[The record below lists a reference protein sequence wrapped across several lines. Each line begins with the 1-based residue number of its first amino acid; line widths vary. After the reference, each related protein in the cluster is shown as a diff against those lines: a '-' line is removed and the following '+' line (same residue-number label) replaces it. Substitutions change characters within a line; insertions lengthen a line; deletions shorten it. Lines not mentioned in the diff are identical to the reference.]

1 MDIKEL
7 QAEFEKLKKAAAEE
21 FETAKKELNE
31 DYFNEENKEKLQE
44 IEKKAFNKFEEIINS
59 SKKNMEEVES
69 KVEGLTDSE
78 KDEVKELGKKAQD
91 EYEKEMAKIKED
103 FEKAKKAAEEK
114 KNKAIAKAED
124 MKEDA
129 KEGLKDA
136 GEKVKEVAENAKE
149 KVEEKS
155 TPVIENVKEGLE
167 NAGEKIKE
175 TAENIKEKV
184 EEKTEPLKEKAEDVK
199 DDAEDKF
206 TKVKKEVKAKAN
218 ETKEKA
224 EEKKEELKDEFQKV
238 EKNVK
243 TKGNGSIFSK
253 ILAVIIAI
261 ILIVL
266 ICTGVAYILSKK
278 VSPQDTLKAAFLR
291 TQGEYNTV
299 TVTAGKM
306 DESIKPKSIVEYF
319 GRNGDAKLVSQVNLE
334 NTDKPV
340 VALNANVKK
349 DGKELINYRAEVKD
363 NYIAFG
369 YKTKNEEKVY
379 KTESEQI
386 KMITAFLTSLKNYN
400 GDFKEI
406 AKFAK
411 ENEKE
416 AFDNV
421 INSYSEFIEKS
432 IVKDE
437 DKIVFED
444 GMIKRV
450 IGVRPDLDSYKK
462 LAKNVQELLKKE
474 SILTKITETMNKITK
489 ESEADNNIKQ
499 DNLTN
504 EDVAGMIDGL
514 LEEIQKMEKAEKV
527 SENNIIYVYVEPFT
541 SKLSKLKIVS
551 DFGDNKKAELIVK
564 YSKSRVSENL
574 DKEKAQE
581 LKQPQFALMEYLIND
596 DMLKAYEE
604 IAKEEG
610 LTPELQQE
618 LQQRIQSSK
627 QIKALYDVFKQGM
640 NGSTK
645 NTENKNEDKKEEVKE
660 KVENKKEEIKEKAED
675 KKEEIKEKAED
686 KKEEIKE
693 KVEDK
698 KENE

>member
-1 MDIKEL
+1 MNIKDL
-7 QAEFEKLKKAAAEE
+7 QAEFEKLKESAVEE
-21 FETAKKELNE
+21 FQTAKKELNE

-44 IEKKAFNKFEEIINS
+44 IEKKAFNKFEDIMNS

-78 KDEVKELGKKAQD
+78 KNEVKELGKKAQE
-91 EYEKEMAKIKED
+91 EYEKEMAKIKEE

-114 KNKAIAKAED
+114 KNSATAKAEEL
-124 MKEDA
+124 KE
-129 KEGLKDA
+129 KTG
-136 GEKVKEVAENAKE
+136 E
-149 KVEEKS
+149 KVEE
-155 TPVIENVKEGLE
+155 VKEKTKEATE

-175 TAENIKEKV
+175 TAEKIKEKV
-184 EEKTEPLKEKAEDVK
+184 EEKTEPIKEKSEDVK
-199 DDAEDKF
+199 KDAEDKF
-206 TKVKKEVKAKAN
+206 TKVKEEVKTKAN

-224 EEKKEELKDEFQKV
+224 EDKKEDLKDEFQKV

-299 TVTAGKM
+299 TVTAGKI

-334 NTDKPV
+334 SAEKPV

-386 KMITAFLTSLKNYN
+386 KMVTAFLTSLKNYN

-406 AKFAK
+406 VKFAK

-416 AFDNV
+416 SFDNV
-421 INSYSEFIEKS
+421 INSYNEFIEKS

-444 GMIKRV
+444 GMVKRV

-474 SILTKITETMNKITK
+474 SVLTKITETMNKITK

-499 DNLTN
+499 DDLTN
-504 EDVAGMIDGL
+504 EDVASMIDGL

-574 DKEKAQE
+574 DKEKAQQ
-581 LKQPQFALMEYLIND
+581 LQQPQFALMEYLIND

-640 NGSTK
+640 NG
-645 NTENKNEDKKEEVKE
+645 NTQNAENKNEDKKEEVKE
-660 KVENKKEEIKEKAED
+660 KAEDKKEEIKEKAED

-686 KKEEIKE
+686 KKE
-693 KVEDK
+693 
-698 KENE
+698 NE

>member
-1 MDIKEL
+1 MNIKDL
-7 QAEFEKLKKAAAEE
+7 QAEFEKLKKSAVEE
-21 FETAKKELNE
+21 FQTAKKELNE
-31 DYFNEENKEKLQE
+31 DYFNEENKEKLQD
-44 IEKKAFNKFEEIINS
+44 IEKKAFNKFEDIMNS

-78 KDEVKELGKKAQD
+78 KNEVKELGKKAQE
-91 EYEKEMAKIKED
+91 EYEKEMAKIKEE
-103 FEKAKKAAEEK
+103 FEKAKKAAEDK
-114 KNKAIAKAED
+114 KNNATAKAEEL
-124 MKEDA
+124 KE
-129 KEGLKDA
+129 KTG
-136 GEKVKEVAENAKE
+136 E
-149 KVEEKS
+149 KVEEVKEKTKEATENAGEKIEETSENVKEKS
-155 TPVIENVKEGLE
+155 APVIEKAKEGLE
-167 NAGEKIKE
+167 NAGEKVKE
-175 TAENIKEKV
+175 TAEKIKEKV
-184 EEKTEPLKEKAEDVK
+184 EEKTEPIKEKSEDVK
-199 DDAEDKF
+199 KDAEDKF
-206 TKVKKEVKAKAN
+206 TKVKEEVKTKAN

-224 EEKKEELKDEFQKV
+224 EDKKEELKDEFQKV

-299 TVTAGKM
+299 TVTAGKI

-334 NTDKPV
+334 SAEKPV

-369 YKTKNEEKVY
+369 YKTKNEEKIY

-386 KMITAFLTSLKNYN
+386 KMVTAFLTSLKNYN

-406 AKFAK
+406 VKFAK

-416 AFDNV
+416 SFDNV
-421 INSYSEFIEKS
+421 INSYNEFIEKS

-444 GMIKRV
+444 GMVKRV

-474 SILTKITETMNKITK
+474 SVLTKITETMNKISK
-489 ESEADNNIKQ
+489 QSETDNNIKQ
-499 DNLTN
+499 DALTN
-504 EDVAGMIDGL
+504 EDVASMIDGL

-574 DKEKAQE
+574 DKEKAQQ
-581 LKQPQFALMEYLIND
+581 LQQPQFALMEYLIND

-610 LTPELQQE
+610 LTQELQQE

-640 NGSTK
+640 NG
-645 NTENKNEDKKEEVKE
+645 NTQNAENKNEDKKEEV
-660 KVENKKEEIKEKAED
+660 KEKAED

-693 KVEDK
+693 KVENK

>member
-59 SKKNMEEVES
+59 SKKNMEEAES

-218 ETKEKA
+218 GTKEKA
-224 EEKKEELKDEFQKV
+224 EAKKEELKDEFQKV

-462 LAKNVQELLKKE
+462 LAKNVQELLEKE
-474 SILTKITETMNKITK
+474 SVLTKITETVNKITK
-489 ESEADNNIKQ
+489 QSETDNNIKQ
-499 DNLTN
+499 DALKN
-504 EDVAGMIDGL
+504 EDVAAMIDGL

-610 LTPELQQE
+610 LTQELQQE
-618 LQQRIQSSK
+618 VQQRIQSSK

-640 NGSTK
+640 NGNTK
-645 NTENKNEDKKEEVKE
+645 NTENKNENKKEEVKE
-660 KVENKKEEIKEKAED
+660 KVENKKEEVKEKV
-675 KKEEIKEKAED
+675 ED

-698 KENE
+698 IEDKKENE

>member
-59 SKKNMEEVES
+59 SKKNMEEAES

-155 TPVIENVKEGLE
+155 TAAIENVKEGLE
-167 NAGEKIKE
+167 NAGEKVKE

-199 DDAEDKF
+199 NDAEDKF

-218 ETKEKA
+218 GTKEKA
-224 EEKKEELKDEFQKV
+224 EAKKEELKDEFQKV

-421 INSYSEFIEKS
+421 INSYNEFIEKS

-462 LAKNVQELLKKE
+462 LAKNVQELLEKE
-474 SILTKITETMNKITK
+474 SVLTKITETVNKITK
-489 ESEADNNIKQ
+489 QSETDNNIKQ
-499 DNLTN
+499 DALKN
-504 EDVAGMIDGL
+504 EDVATMIDGL

-610 LTPELQQE
+610 LTQELQQE
-618 LQQRIQSSK
+618 VQQRIQSSK

-640 NGSTK
+640 NGNTK
-645 NTENKNEDKKEEVKE
+645 NTENKNENKKQEVKE

-675 KKEEIKEKAED
+675 KKEEIKEKVED

>member
-1 MDIKEL
+1 MNIKEL

-21 FETAKKELNE
+21 FQAAKKELNE

-78 KDEVKELGKKAQD
+78 KDEVKELGKKAQE
-91 EYEKEMAKIKED
+91 EYEKEMTKIKEE

-136 GEKVKEVAENAKE
+136 GEKVKETAENAKE

-206 TKVKKEVKAKAN
+206 TKVKEEVKAKAN
-218 ETKEKA
+218 ETKEKSKA
-224 EEKKEELKDEFQKV
+224 KKEELKDEFQKV

-243 TKGNGSIFSK
+243 TKGNGSIFRK

-334 NTDKPV
+334 NADKPV

-421 INSYSEFIEKS
+421 INSYNEFIEKS

-450 IGVRPDLDSYKK
+450 IGVRPDLESYKK
-462 LAKNVQELLKKE
+462 LAKDVQELLEKE
-474 SILTKITETMNKITK
+474 SVLTKITETINKITK
-489 ESEADNNIKQ
+489 QSETDNNIKQ
-499 DNLTN
+499 DTLTN
-504 EDVAGMIDGL
+504 EDVVTMIDGL
-514 LEEIQKMEKAEKV
+514 LEEVQKMEKAEKV

-574 DKEKAQE
+574 DKEKAQQ
-581 LKQPQFALMEYLIND
+581 LQQPQFALMEYLIND

-610 LTPELQQE
+610 LTQELQQE

-640 NGSTK
+640 NRNTK
-645 NTENKNEDKKEEVKE
+645 NTENKK
-660 KVENKKEEIKEKAED
+660 
-675 KKEEIKEKAED
+675 ED

-698 KENE
+698 KEEIKEKVEDKKEEIKENN

>member
-224 EEKKEELKDEFQKV
+224 EAKKEDLKDEFQKV

-334 NTDKPV
+334 NADKPV

-421 INSYSEFIEKS
+421 INSYNEFIEKS

-462 LAKNVQELLKKE
+462 LAKNVQELLEKE

-499 DNLTN
+499 DALKN
-504 EDVAGMIDGL
+504 EDVATMIDGL

-610 LTPELQQE
+610 LTQELQQE

-645 NTENKNEDKKEEVKE
+645 NTENKNEDKKEE
-660 KVENKKEEIKEKAED
+660 
-675 KKEEIKEKAED
+675 IKEKAED

>member
-224 EEKKEELKDEFQKV
+224 EAKKEDLKDEFQKV

-610 LTPELQQE
+610 LTQELQQE

-640 NGSTK
+640 SGSTK
-645 NTENKNEDKKEEVKE
+645 NTENKNENKKQEVKE
-660 KVENKKEEIKEKAED
+660 KV
-675 KKEEIKEKAED
+675 ED

>member
-59 SKKNMEEVES
+59 SKKNMEEAES

-136 GEKVKEVAENAKE
+136 GEKVKEVEENAKE

-199 DDAEDKF
+199 NDAEDKF

-224 EEKKEELKDEFQKV
+224 EAKKEELKDEFQKV

-462 LAKNVQELLKKE
+462 LAKNVQELLEKE
-474 SILTKITETMNKITK
+474 SVLTKITETVNKITK
-489 ESEADNNIKQ
+489 QSETDNNIKQ
-499 DNLTN
+499 DALKN
-504 EDVAGMIDGL
+504 EDVAAMIDGL

-610 LTPELQQE
+610 LTQELQQE
-618 LQQRIQSSK
+618 VQQRIQSSK

-640 NGSTK
+640 NGNTK
-645 NTENKNEDKKEEVKE
+645 NTENKNENKKEEVKE
-660 KVENKKEEIKEKAED
+660 KV
-675 KKEEIKEKAED
+675 ED

-698 KENE
+698 IEDKKENE